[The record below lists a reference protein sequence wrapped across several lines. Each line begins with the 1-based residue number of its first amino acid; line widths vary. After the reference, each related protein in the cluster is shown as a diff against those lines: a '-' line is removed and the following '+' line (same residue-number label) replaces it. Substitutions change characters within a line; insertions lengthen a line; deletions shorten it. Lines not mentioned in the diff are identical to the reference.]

1 MKALCDAIIS
11 NSFIYSLLL
20 LICVIQ
26 RTKMKKTVTRRVTKK
41 EKKKKERILRKEL
54 QKALRQ
60 PRLESCPTS
69 HRCSILELTVTDV

>member
-11 NSFIYSLLL
+11 NSFIYRLLL

-41 EKKKKERILRKEL
+41 EKKKERILQKEL

-60 PRLESCPTS
+60 PRLESCPPS
-69 HRCSILELTVTDV
+69 HRFSILKPTVTDE